1 MSKEIELIPKLRKEI
16 IDAVNNRK
24 LVLFLG
30 AGVSALTGLPLWNE
44 LANNLAKKCIS
55 ENCITYSDAEIV
67 FSKITDTKQK
77 ISVVYELFAQHN
89 KTDIFYQ
96 CLENDLS
103 CGSVSNDAE
112 IIFDFCEW
120 SNATVLTTNA
130 DKLLDKH
137 YQDNLIH
144 SELSE
149 LVFRKNYAALYKIH
163 GCISKKDT
171 LVFTSEQYL
180 KRYNNDKF
188 KDFLSRI
195 FESNYTVLFIGYG
208 ISEFELLEFMIK
220 PSEIVGNDS
229 KLFFLSPYFS
239 YEKPL
244 MNSMDLYY
252 KSLGIELIPY
262 SRDKNNYNQLPI
274 IINEWKKEIETKTN
288 ISGMRIN
295 QINAFLVDINNFSQI
310 YQIIQN
316 NDYAKRHFLTKL
328 RSVNNLDS
336 WLKIM
341 LNTELFDYEKRI
353 PECFEN
359 GINWPELYL
368 LGYCIDNYNDSNI
381 LLEIKNKIIDI
392 VKFVLDNPKYLSLF
406 GFSHDVLDLVTKFD
420 SSILDDA
427 SWSKLINSIYEED
440 NRDLQTIV
448 YCCHD
453 NIKHIEKWDNKK
465 INTLCE
471 LIVDKFDLQDSN
483 KIYFID
489 FFYRHIFVKII
500 NKVSFN
506 IFDMLVEWLSRT
518 EELNAIR
525 FAQVGAFAE
534 RYGQQIR
541 YQNNL
546 IFIAID
552 MIKDLINADKVNF
565 DEFLSKQLISTSF
578 TSKSKIV
585 KKLCIYV
592 LAVKFDLFKER
603 FFKLSFNPFLDWNLY
618 GDLYY
623 LIERNNKNLDYSE
636 CCQLYNWIIESDY
649 GGKSE
654 EYQKTIK
661 FDFIDLLS
669 KEHPEFDAKKE
680 LYISDIHDDAPEI
693 YDRNKQFIIGRC
705 LGYDNKDILEEMS
718 NLSFEEIIDYL
729 SNLENKRWHSEYDY
743 QKALQIVLESNYDM
757 LNENVSKIKDLPK
770 WCYSTVVDCLEK
782 YIRDNEPDMVF
793 ILLDELYK
801 CVATTD
807 DFGYLF
813 CNILRIINSA
823 YLKNNDKVETTV
835 LDGIEKFV
843 KKIVESTKNHY
854 DMQYDFDEYENNG
867 YDNYLANNWI
877 SMAILLLLK
886 VSCARK
892 NLNIID
898 DSLDYIIKL
907 VNELHNNAKRY
918 INYSILNYIGYIYYI
933 DKHKADTIINSNIND
948 FDSATVFMYSNERT
962 LVAYKRLKEIGYF
975 DYLFSDESD
984 NTDETIKIITAEW
997 SVQTYIEDGFET
1009 FDIIEKMFNCQ
1020 NSNIEY
1026 YVFSTLS
1033 EYVDKDI
1040 SKPRARKMLKQV
1052 CIYTN
1057 NALQNNK
1064 IESSDQIMRFLA
1076 KAVLLLKSK
1085 DKVFWECLVNLSM
1098 KFDCY
1103 LSEELY
1109 ELLKKC
1115 YNSRKSYVI
1124 SIIKNIVLYSK
1135 WNVFGYEKDY
1145 DDLIF
1150 MIKNDLESKECF
1162 YEINNSLLKKN
1173 ITRFTE

>member
-16 IDAVNNRK
+16 LDAVNDRK

-55 ENCITYSDAEIV
+55 ENCITYGDAEVV

-77 ISVVYELFAQHN
+77 ISVIYELFDQHK
-89 KTDIFYQ
+89 KTDVFYQ
-96 CLENDLS
+96 CLENNLS
-103 CGSVSNDAE
+103 CASVSNDAE

-137 YQDNLIH
+137 YQYELIH

-149 LVFRKNYAALYKIH
+149 FVFRKNYAALYKIH

-180 KRYNNDKF
+180 KRYNNDEF

-195 FESNYTVLFIGYG
+195 FASDYTVLFIGYG
-208 ISEFELLEFMIK
+208 MSEFELLEFMIK
-220 PSEIVGNDS
+220 PSGIVGDKP

-244 MNSMDLYY
+244 VNSMDLYY

-262 SRDKNNYNQLPI
+262 LRDKNNYNQLPI
-274 IINEWKKEIETKTN
+274 IINEWKKEIETRTN
-288 ISGMRIN
+288 ISGIRIK
-295 QINAFLVDINNFSQI
+295 QIDAFLVDTNNFSQI

-316 NDYAKRHFLTKL
+316 NDYAKMHFLTKL
-328 RSVNNLDS
+328 RSVNNLDL
-336 WLKIM
+336 WLKKL

-353 PECFEN
+353 PECFEK

-368 LGYCIDNYNDSNI
+368 LDYYIDNYDDSNV
-381 LLEIKNKIIDI
+381 LLEIKNKIVDI
-392 VKFVLDNPKYLSLF
+392 VKFVLDNPNYLSLF
-406 GFSHDVLDLVTKFD
+406 GFSHDMLDLVIKFD
-420 SSILDDA
+420 SNILDDA
-427 SWSKLINSIYEED
+427 SWRKLINSIYEED

-448 YCCHD
+448 YCCQE
-453 NIKHIEKWDNKK
+453 NIKHIKKWNNKE
-465 INTLCE
+465 IDILCE
-471 LIVDKFDLQDSN
+471 LIIDKFDLQDSN
-483 KIYFID
+483 KIYYID
-489 FFYRHIFVKII
+489 TFYKHIFTNII
-500 NKVSFN
+500 DKVSFI

-534 RYGQQIR
+534 RYGKQIR
-541 YQNNL
+541 YQSNL

-565 DEFLSKQLISTSF
+565 DEFLSKQLNSTSF

-592 LAVKFDLFKER
+592 FAVKFDLLKER

-649 GGKSE
+649 GGKTE

-669 KEHPEFDAKKE
+669 KEHPEFDAKKK
-680 LYISDIHDDAPEI
+680 LYISDIHDEAPEI

-705 LGYDNKDILEEMS
+705 SGYDNKDILEEMS

-729 SNLENKRWHSEYDY
+729 SNLDSKRWHSEYDY
-743 QKALQIVLESNYDM
+743 QKALQIILESNYDM
-757 LNENVSKIKDLPK
+757 LNENISKIKDLPK
-770 WCYSTVVDCLEK
+770 WCYGAVVDCLEN
-782 YIRDNEPDMVF
+782 YIRNNEPDMVF

-801 CVATTD
+801 CVVTTD
-807 DFGYLF
+807 DFGYLL
-813 CNILRIINSA
+813 CNILRIIDSA

-843 KKIVESTKNHY
+843 KKIVESTKNYY
-854 DMQYDFDEYENNG
+854 DMQFDFDEYENNG
-867 YDNYLANNWI
+867 YDNYLANNWM

-886 VSCARK
+886 ISYARK

-898 DSLDYIIKL
+898 DSLDYIIKF
-907 VNELHNNAKRY
+907 VNGLHNDAQRY
-918 INYSILNYIGYIYYI
+918 INYSILYYLEYIYNI
-933 DKHKADTIINSNIND
+933 DEQTAETIINSKIND
-948 FDSATVFMYSNERT
+948 FDSATVFMYSNVRT

-975 DYLFSDESD
+975 DYLFSDKSGNIDES
-984 NTDETIKIITAEW
+984 IKIMTAYW
-997 SVQTYIEDGFET
+997 SVQVFIEEGFDT
-1009 FDIIEKMFNCQ
+1009 FDIVEKIINCQ

-1026 YVFSTLS
+1026 YVFSVLS
-1033 EYVDKDI
+1033 DYANSDL
-1040 SKPRARKMLKQV
+1040 RKQCVRTMLKKV

-1057 NALQNNK
+1057 NALANGR

-1076 KAVLLLKSK
+1076 QAVLLLKSK
-1085 DKVFWECLVNLSM
+1085 DTVFWECLVNLST

-1103 LSEELY
+1103 LSEELH
-1109 ELLKKC
+1109 ELLKKY
-1115 YNSRKSYVI
+1115 YNSRKSYVL
-1124 SIIKNIVLYSK
+1124 SVIKNIVKYSK
-1135 WNVFGYEKDY
+1135 WNVFGYERDY
-1145 DDLIF
+1145 DDLIL
-1150 MIKNDLESKECF
+1150 MIKNDSKSKEHF
-1162 YEINNSLLKKN
+1162 YEINNLLLKMN